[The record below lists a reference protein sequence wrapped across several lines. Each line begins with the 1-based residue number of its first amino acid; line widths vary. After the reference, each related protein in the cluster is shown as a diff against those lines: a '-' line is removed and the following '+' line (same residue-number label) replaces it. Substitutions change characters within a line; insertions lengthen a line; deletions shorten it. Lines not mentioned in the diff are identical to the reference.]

1 MTNGRRG
8 QGQRGWWGERG
19 WRQVGAAGHWE
30 REKERRGGR
39 GSGGD
44 EGWRQGKK
52 QRGCRGRKRTRGR
65 GGADPRHEAVREM
78 ARDSRMQR
86 ERQGETPREGETGSE
101 RTEVGGVGG
110 TEMVASGGQ
119 GERGGGRV
127 WRAQKDGEARAQIG
141 TGKDH

>member
-19 WRQVGAAGHWE
+19 WRQVGAAGQWE

-78 ARDSRMQR
+78 ASTWPIPSRRKQR
-86 ERQGETPREGETGSE
+86 HGKHTAGSWITGFQGPED
-101 RTEVGGVGG
+101 
-110 TEMVASGGQ
+110 
-119 GERGGGRV
+119 V
-127 WRAQKDGEARAQIG
+127 WKLSI
-141 TGKDH
+141 TYTHSKK